1 MESITYSGHVNI
13 DNIDKAGRRKRIF
26 SSHNK
31 GSSALLDLLADALTY
46 NKTVTEERKPW
57 FLAFAKN
64 GDNNNP
70 AYVFLSDFY
79 SPVENPQVTSESDN
93 MKKVNLTYYL
103 SSLDLKTGEE
113 NKNILLL
120 LLPQGSTK
128 QSTSTVL
135 AEVDTG
141 ATTYKINENEAQ
153 VIQWQLQVSINGGKK

>member
-1 MESITYSGHVNI
+1 MI
-13 DNIDKAGRRKRIF
+13 
-26 SSHNK
+26 
-31 GSSALLDLLADALTY
+31 
-46 NKTVTEERKPW
+46 
-57 FLAFAKN
+57 
-64 GDNNNP
+64 
-70 AYVFLSDFY
+70 
-79 SPVENPQVTSESDN
+79 
-93 MKKVNLTYYL
+93 VNLTYYL